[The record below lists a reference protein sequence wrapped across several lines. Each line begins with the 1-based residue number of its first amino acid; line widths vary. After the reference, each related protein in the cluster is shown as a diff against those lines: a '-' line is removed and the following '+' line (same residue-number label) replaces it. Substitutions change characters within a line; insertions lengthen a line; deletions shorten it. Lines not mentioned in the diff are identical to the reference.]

1 MSRVPQGAAGS
12 SSERVTDT
20 LVDGAG
26 RPRPQAI
33 LFDWDNTL
41 VDTWPA
47 IHEATN
53 ATLAAFGLKPWT
65 FAETR
70 RRVRKSMRDS
80 FPALFGAR
88 WQEAGEEFYRHFL
101 AIHLDRL
108 TARPGARRMLREL
121 SGAGIYLG
129 VVSNK
134 KGDVLRREV
143 VHLGWEGYFG
153 RLVGAFDADR
163 DKPAAE
169 PVDLAL
175 TGSGVDRGNRVWFAG
190 DTDIDLECAANA
202 GCVPVLVRESAPDP
216 TEFNAHPPVWHF
228 KDCLALSKLVQSL

>member
-1 MSRVPQGAAGS
+1 MSGAPRGILGS
-12 SSERVTDT
+12 SSERLANTAVA
-20 LVDGAG
+20 GAEG
-26 RPRPQAI
+26 PRPHAI

-53 ATLAAFGLKPWT
+53 ATLAAFGLEPWT
-65 FAETR
+65 FAETQ

-80 FPALFGAR
+80 FPALFGDR
-88 WQEAGEEFYRHFL
+88 WQEAGDEFYRHFL
-101 AIHLDRL
+101 AVHLDRL
-108 TARPGARRMLREL
+108 SPRPGARRMLREL
-121 SGAGIYLG
+121 CGAGIYLG

-134 KGDVLRREV
+134 KGDVLRREAA
-143 VHLGWEGYFG
+143 HLGWEGFFG

-163 DKPAAE
+163 DKPAAA

-175 TGSGVDRGNRVWFAG
+175 TGSGLDRGSRVWFAG
-190 DTDIDLECAANA
+190 DTDIDLECGANA
-202 GCVPVLVRESAPDP
+202 GCVPVLVRESAPKP

-228 KDCLALSKLVQSL
+228 ADCLALSKLVRSL